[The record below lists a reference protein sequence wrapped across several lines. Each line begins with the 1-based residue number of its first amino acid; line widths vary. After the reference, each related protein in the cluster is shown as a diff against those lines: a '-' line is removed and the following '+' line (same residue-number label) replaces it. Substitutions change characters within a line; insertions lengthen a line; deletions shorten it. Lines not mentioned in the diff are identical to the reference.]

1 MLNHASGNN
10 QTIKQ
15 SNNHQKMQTI
25 KFLLQKEFLQVFR
38 NKTMVVLIVAMPIIQ
53 LVILANAANYEIK
66 NINLHVID
74 RDLSTAS
81 QQLVGKFQASTYFN
95 IVNSSFSTKVAMND
109 IEQDKA
115 DLFLDIPP
123 NFERDLRVE
132 NVAKLQ
138 ISANA
143 INGQKAGL
151 GVNYA
156 SAIIQDFNAD
166 IRTEW
171 LDLTDKNA
179 QPNIEIPFSNW
190 FNPDLNYTNYMVPGI
205 LVILVTMIG
214 MFLSAM
220 NIVKEKEI
228 GTIEQL
234 NVTPIRK
241 YQFVI
246 GKLMPFWLIGL
257 FEMGFGL
264 FIGKLA
270 FDIPIEGS
278 LWLIFAF
285 SAVYLWLILGLGLLV
300 STMTDTQQQAMFISW
315 FFLVI
320 FILMSG
326 LFTPIES
333 MPTWAQRITYFN
345 PIAYFVDFMRSV
357 MLKGSKFGAV
367 QQHFVI
373 LGAYALAIN
382 ILAILNYRK
391 QN

>member
-1 MLNHASGNN
+1 
-10 QTIKQ
+10 
-15 SNNHQKMQTI
+15 MQTI
-25 KFLLQKEFLQVFR
+25 KFILQKEFLQIFR
-38 NKTMVVLIVAMPIIQ
+38 HKIMLPLIFVMPIIQ
-53 LVILANAANYEIK
+53 LIILAHAASYEIH

-74 RDLSTAS
+74 QDGSTAS
-81 QQLVGKFQASTYFN
+81 RRLVNKFEASAYFQ
-95 IVNSSFSTKVAMND
+95 IVNTSHSTELAMRD
-109 IEQDKA
+109 IESDKA
-115 DLFLDIPP
+115 DLFLNIPP
-123 NFERDLRVE
+123 NFEKDLRKE
-132 NVAKLQ
+132 NFSKLHLTV
-138 ISANA
+138 NA
-143 INGQKAGL
+143 INGQKAGIAN
-151 GVNYA
+151 GYA
-156 SAIIQDFNAD
+156 NSIIQDFNNN

-171 LDLTDKNA
+171 LDLTGRNQ
-179 QPNIEIPFSNW
+179 QPSINIQYANW
-190 FNPDLNYTNYMVPGI
+190 FNPQLNYQTYMVPGI
-205 LVILVTMIG
+205 LVMLVTMIG

-246 GKLMPFWLIGL
+246 GKLLPFWVIGL

-264 FIGKLA
+264 VVGRLI

-278 LWLIFAF
+278 LGLIFAF
-285 SAVYLWLILGLGLLV
+285 SSMYLLLVLGLGLLI

-333 MPTWAQRITYFN
+333 MPSWAQKITWFN

-357 MLKGSKFGAV
+357 MLKGSGFASVEK
-367 QQHFVI
+367 HFMI
-373 LGAYALAIN
+373 LGGYALVIN
-382 ILAILNYRK
+382 VLAILNYSK
-391 QN
+391 QSK

>member
-1 MLNHASGNN
+1 
-10 QTIKQ
+10 
-15 SNNHQKMQTI
+15 MQTI
-25 KFLLQKEFLQVFR
+25 KFLLQKEFLQIFR
-38 NKTMVVLIVAMPIIQ
+38 NKSMIVLIIIMPIIQ
-53 LVILANAANYEIK
+53 LVILSNAANYEIK
-66 NINLHVID
+66 NINLHIID

-81 QQLVGKFQASTYFN
+81 RQLIGKFQASAYFN
-95 IVNSSFSTKVAMND
+95 IVNTSFSTEVAMRD
-109 IEQDKA
+109 IESDKA

-123 NFERDLRVE
+123 NFEKDLRVQ
-132 NVAKLQ
+132 NGAKLQ
-138 ISANA
+138 ISVNA

-151 GVNYA
+151 AVNYGNG
-156 SAIIQDFNAD
+156 IIQDFNAD

-171 LDLTDKNA
+171 LDLTKDKA
-179 QPNIEIPFSNW
+179 QSTIDIPFSNW
-190 FNPDLNYTNYMVPGI
+190 FNPELNYKNYMVPGI
-205 LVILVTMIG
+205 LVMLVTMIG

-234 NVTPIRK
+234 NVTPIHK

-246 GKLMPFWLIGL
+246 GKLLPFWLIGL

-264 FIGKLA
+264 FVGKMV
-270 FDIPIEGS
+270 FNIPIEGS

-285 SAVYLWLILGLGLLV
+285 SSVYLLLVLGIGLLV

-333 MPTWAQRITYFN
+333 MPVWAQRATYLN

-357 MLKGSKFGAV
+357 MLKGSRFLAV
-367 QQHFVI
+367 QQHFII
-373 LGAYALAIN
+373 LSGYALLVN

>member
-1 MLNHASGNN
+1 
-10 QTIKQ
+10 
-15 SNNHQKMQTI
+15 
-25 KFLLQKEFLQVFR
+25 
-38 NKTMVVLIVAMPIIQ
+38 
-53 LVILANAANYEIK
+53 
-66 NINLHVID
+66 
-74 RDLSTAS
+74 
-81 QQLVGKFQASTYFN
+81 
-95 IVNSSFSTKVAMND
+95 
-109 IEQDKA
+109 
-115 DLFLDIPP
+115 
-123 NFERDLRVE
+123 
-132 NVAKLQ
+132 
-138 ISANA
+138 
-143 INGQKAGL
+143 
-151 GVNYA
+151 
-156 SAIIQDFNAD
+156 
-166 IRTEW
+166 
-171 LDLTDKNA
+171 
-179 QPNIEIPFSNW
+179 
-190 FNPDLNYTNYMVPGI
+190 MVPGI
-205 LVILVTMIG
+205 LVMLVTMIG

-234 NVTPIRK
+234 NVTPIKK

-246 GKLMPFWLIGL
+246 GKLLPFWVIGL

-264 FIGKLA
+264 VVGKVV

-285 SAVYLWLILGLGLLV
+285 SAVYLLLVLGIGLLV

-333 MPTWAQRITYFN
+333 MPTWAQRITYLN

-357 MLKGSKFGAV
+357 MLKGSGFAAV
-367 QQHFVI
+367 QQHFMI
-373 LGAYALAIN
+373 LGGYALAIN